1 MTEAEGGGGGLFQVF
16 VVADEDFFDA
26 ADVEGV
32 EVAVGIVVFED
43 GRVEEA
49 GFLEFGLV
57 DFAADQDQLG
67 LGKKDGVVGIDGGQA
82 GLGNLVFVAAGDAAE
97 IAHLGLERR
106 VHDAEREMVFA
117 IDELF
122 GVA

>member
-1 MTEAEGGGGGLFQVF
+1 MERGLFQVF

-32 EVAVGIVVFED
+32 EVAVGVVGFED

-49 GFLEFGLV
+49 GFLELGVV
-57 DFAADQDQLG
+57 DFAADQDQFG
-67 LGKKDGVVGIDGGQA
+67 LGEVDSVVGVDGSQA
-82 GLGNLVFVAAGDAAE
+82 GFGDFVFVAAGDAAE
-97 IAHLGLERR
+97 IAHLGFERR
-106 VHDAEREMVFA
+106 IHDAEREMVFA